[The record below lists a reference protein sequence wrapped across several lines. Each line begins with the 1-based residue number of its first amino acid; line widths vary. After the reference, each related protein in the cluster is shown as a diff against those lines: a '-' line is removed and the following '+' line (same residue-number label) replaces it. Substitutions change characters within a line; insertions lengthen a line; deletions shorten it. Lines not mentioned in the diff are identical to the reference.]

1 MRASPQMDHEGVFS
15 DLSDE
20 EEGESSS
27 CSAFFLTL
35 RFLPPAIVV
44 CRNKVRTRGSKLL
57 LSLGD
62 TESQH
67 SVLEDQSGDDED
79 VSSSYTYGEYLAFV
93 LLTRSELMR
102 EEVGVIRTRSRT
114 KSLVKSTSRYPLRT
128 RNNYSGSDRFFDD
141 QEYEEDEHMSESGS
155 TTATE
160 DLVQEVDEQGE
171 Y

>member
-1 MRASPQMDHEGVFS
+1 MDHEGVFS

-20 EEGESSS
+20 EE
-27 CSAFFLTL
+27 
-35 RFLPPAIVV
+35 AIVV

-79 VSSSYTYGEYLAFV
+79 VSSSYTY
-93 LLTRSELMR
+93 
-102 EEVGVIRTRSRT
+102 VGVIRTRSRT

-160 DLVQEVDEQGE
+160 DLVQEVDEQVIME
-171 Y
+171 TRLRSQDNKLSQTEQRL

>member
-20 EEGESSS
+20 EE
-27 CSAFFLTL
+27 
-35 RFLPPAIVV
+35 AIVV

-79 VSSSYTYGEYLAFV
+79 VSSSYTY
-93 LLTRSELMR
+93 
-102 EEVGVIRTRSRT
+102 GVIRTRSRT

-160 DLVQEVDEQGE
+160 DLVQEVDEQVIME
-171 Y
+171 TRLRSQDNKLSQTEQRL